1 MSNIEIEFKNNNK
14 IKNSQVAIMNQKKHQ
29 GKVAVVTGASS
40 GMGQE
45 FARRLAAEGADLVLA
60 SRHEA
65 TETLKM
71 IEDAGGKALTQ
82 SCDVTSTE
90 DVAALAAAVKSEFG
104 RCDILINNAGIY
116 PFQSFA
122 EMSFDDWRKILS
134 VDLDALFLTCKAFV
148 PMMEQQNWGRII
160 NISSNVCWTV
170 APNVTHYTA
179 AKMGV
184 IGFTRALATE
194 VANIGIT
201 VNAVAPGLVRTR
213 TTESGEQAEMFKMV
227 KQMQAIHRTE
237 EPEDVAK
244 VVSFLA
250 SEDSRFMT
258 GQTLM
263 VDGGMTRL

>member
-1 MSNIEIEFKNNNK
+1 
-14 IKNSQVAIMNQKKHQ
+14 MNQKKHH

-45 FARRLAAEGADLVLA
+45 FAKRLATEGANLVLA
-60 SRHEA
+60 SRHLAIE
-65 TETLKM
+65 TEK
-71 IEDAGGKALTQ
+71 IVEDTGSKAITQ
-82 SCDVTSTE
+82 SCDVTS
-90 DVAALAAAVKSEFG
+90 AADIQRLADTVKSEFG

-122 EMSFDDWRKILS
+122 EMSFEDWRKILS
-134 VDLDALFLTCKAFV
+134 VDLDSLFLTCKAFV
-148 PMMEQQNWGRII
+148 PIMQQHNWGRII

-170 APNVTHYTA
+170 APNVTHYTT

-194 VANIGIT
+194 VAEAGIT
-201 VNAVAPGLVRTR
+201 VNAIAPGLVRTG
-213 TTESGEQAEMFKMV
+213 TTESGEQAEMFDMV

-237 EPEDVAK
+237 EPEDVAG

-250 SEDSRFMT
+250 SDDSGFMT
-258 GQTLM
+258 GQTML
-263 VDGGMTRL
+263 VDGGMTRV

>member
-1 MSNIEIEFKNNNK
+1 MDRE
-14 IKNSQVAIMNQKKHQ
+14 KHQ
-29 GKVAVVTGASS
+29 GKVAVITGASS

-45 FARRLAAEGADLVLA
+45 FAIRLASEGANLVLA
-60 SRHEA
+60 SRHLA
-65 TETLKM
+65 KETQQK
-71 IEDAGGKALTQ
+71 IADAGGTAIALT
-82 SCDVTSTE
+82 CDVTSPG
-90 DVAALAAAVKSEFG
+90 DVRSLAEAVKSELG

-122 EMSFDDWRKILS
+122 EMSFEDWRKILS
-134 VDLDALFLTCKAFV
+134 VDLDSLFLTCKAFV
-148 PMMEQQNWGRII
+148 PMMQQNNWGRII

-170 APNVTHYTA
+170 APNVTHYTT

-194 VANIGIT
+194 VADAGIT
-201 VNAVAPGLVRTR
+201 VNAVAPGLVRTG
-213 TTESGEQAEMFKMV
+213 TTESGSQAEMFDMV

-237 EPEDVAK
+237 EPDDVAG

>member
-1 MSNIEIEFKNNNK
+1 
-14 IKNSQVAIMNQKKHQ
+14 MNQLKHQ

-45 FARRLAAEGADLVLA
+45 FAIRLASEGANLVLA
-60 SRHEA
+60 SRHLAKETQEKIAEA
-65 TETLKM
+65 GNTAIAHT
-71 IEDAGGKALTQ
+71 
-82 SCDVTSTE
+82 CDVTSSG
-90 DVAALAAAVKSEFG
+90 DVRSLADAVKSEFG

-122 EMSFDDWRKILS
+122 EMSFEDWRKILA

-148 PMMEQQNWGRII
+148 PMMQQHNWGRII
-160 NISSNVCWTV
+160 NISSNVCWSV

-194 VANIGIT
+194 VAEAEIT
-201 VNAVAPGLVRTR
+201 VNAVAPGLVRTG
-213 TTESGEQAEMFKMV
+213 TTESGEQAEMFDMV

-237 EPEDVAK
+237 EPDDVAG

-250 SEDSRFMT
+250 SDDSRFMT
-258 GQTLM
+258 GQTML
-263 VDGGMTRL
+263 VDGGMTRV

>member
-1 MSNIEIEFKNNNK
+1 M
-14 IKNSQVAIMNQKKHQ
+14 NSKKHS

-45 FARRLAAEGADLVLA
+45 FARRLATEGADVVLA
-60 SRHEA
+60 SRHPA
-65 TETLKM
+65 TETEQMVKQ
-71 IEDAGGKALTQ
+71 AGQAVLTQ
-82 SCDVTSTE
+82 SCDVTSA
-90 DVAALAAAVKSEFG
+90 DDIQALAEVTQSQFG

-148 PMMEQQNWGRII
+148 PMMQQHNWGRVI
-160 NISSNVCWTV
+160 NISSNVCWAV

-194 VANIGIT
+194 VADAGIT
-201 VNAVAPGLVRTR
+201 VNAVAPGLVRTG
-213 TTESGEQAEMFKMV
+213 TTEAGEQSNMFEMV
-227 KQMQAIHRTE
+227 RQMQAIHRTE
-237 EPEDVAK
+237 EPEDIAG

-250 SEDSRFMT
+250 SDDSQFMT